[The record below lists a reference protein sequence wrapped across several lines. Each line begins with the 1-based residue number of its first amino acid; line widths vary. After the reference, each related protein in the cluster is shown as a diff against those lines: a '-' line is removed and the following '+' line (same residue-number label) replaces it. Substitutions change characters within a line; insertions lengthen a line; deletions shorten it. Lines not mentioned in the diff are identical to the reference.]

1 MKKQYLQSQYILNK
15 VFENASS
22 ALRMTL
28 NTSQDYLNAVYDNSK
43 NALRVTIDGGMLPS
57 VTSVENLPQ
66 NANINQICPVVSSD
80 SISFFKWDG
89 TKWVPLGSTG
99 DQGSALTPEEQV
111 AVSWISDHLQQIKE
125 FADFDYLVNIED
137 IVLNGNT
144 TEVVVQGK
152 TQNIDDDLNG
162 DDDNTTPYRID
173 ITGYVMN
180 VATYANAESI
190 VPDRYYTRIT
200 YDSSGG
206 GLGVSHIYMQQDEYE
221 FFASLPSGKNILRA
235 YYITNAKTSPI
246 KRVHYALNQDGTI
259 EDSDG
264 VVYSIVDESN
274 TDGDSETTYCIECSG
289 YVLGIQTYASQ
300 NALVMDKYYTK
311 IVYESDGIHAGKSK
325 IYFMSDDY
333 AYFSGLSNGKNVLD
347 IYYVATVFPASVTIS
362 ETQLQFPTDS
372 PQYVAIDAS
381 GNARNISDST
391 DADGDE
397 TTCVKIT
404 VNGYV
409 LDVDGYYQSIDTTKK
424 RMYVKVSYAPEFDTS
439 DVFLEKEHYD
449 HVSSLQNGRNIIS
462 IYTLGAGIGIDASR
476 IQATDSALDANSERA
491 IQNKVVKG
499 VVDSLMQEIETL
511 KQRIS
516 ALE

>member
-1 MKKQYLQSQYILNK
+1 MKKQYLQSQYILSK
-15 VFENASS
+15 VFENENNT
-22 ALRMTL
+22 LRMTL

-43 NALRVTIDGGMLPS
+43 NALRVSIDGGMLPS
-57 VTSVENLPQ
+57 VPNEESLPES
-66 NANINQICPVVSSD
+66 ANINQICPVVSND

-89 TKWVPLGSTG
+89 TKWAPLGSTG
-99 DQGSALTPEEQV
+99 EQGSVLTPDEQV
-111 AVSWISDHLQQIKE
+111 AVSWVSEHLQQIKE

-137 IVLNGNT
+137 IVLNGST
-144 TEVVVQGK
+144 TQVVVQGK

-173 ITGYVMN
+173 ITGYVMS
-180 VATYANAESI
+180 VATYADANSI

-200 YDSSGG
+200 YDSAGG
-206 GLGVSHIYMQQDEYE
+206 GLGVSHVYMQQDEYE
-221 FFASLPSGKNILRA
+221 FFATLPEGKNILRA

-246 KRVHYALNQDGTI
+246 KRVHWTLNPNGTVENNEGVYSI
-259 EDSDG
+259 IDENDSDG
-264 VVYSIVDESN
+264 DAQ
-274 TDGDSETTYCIECSG
+274 TTYCIECAG
-289 YVLGIQTYASQ
+289 YVLGVQTYASED
-300 NALVMDKYYTK
+300 ALVMDKYYTK

-325 IYFMSDDY
+325 IYFENDDY
-333 AYFSGLSNGKNVLD
+333 AQFAGFANGKNVMD

-362 ETQLQFPTDS
+362 ETQLQFPSTA

-381 GNARNISDST
+381 GNARNISDSN

-409 LDVDGYYQSIDTTKK
+409 LDVDGYYQSTDTTKK
-424 RMYVKVSYAPEFDTS
+424 RMYVKVSYTPEFDTS
-439 DVFLEKEHYD
+439 DVYFEEEHYNYI
-449 HVSSLQNGRNIIS
+449 SSLQNGRNIIS

-491 IQNKVVKG
+491 IQNKAVKG
-499 VVDSLMQEIETL
+499 VVDSLMQEIEQL